1 MYFKHISEQKYK
13 RLKDHETYDAWPLKQ
28 RNDSTGWIL
37 LLPPTS
43 DCQVHTVPSSA
54 ALANLCPHGPN
65 CTADIDAK
73 ACGGGTVAAGRT
85 P

>member
-1 MYFKHISEQKYK
+1 MGFFLFTILVNKSN
-13 RLKDHETYDAWPLKQ
+13 LKDSKDHKTYDAWPLKQ

-43 DCQVHTVPSSA
+43 GCQVHTVPSSA

-65 CTADIDAK
+65 RTADIDVK
-73 ACGGGTVAAGRT
+73 AYGG
-85 P
+85 